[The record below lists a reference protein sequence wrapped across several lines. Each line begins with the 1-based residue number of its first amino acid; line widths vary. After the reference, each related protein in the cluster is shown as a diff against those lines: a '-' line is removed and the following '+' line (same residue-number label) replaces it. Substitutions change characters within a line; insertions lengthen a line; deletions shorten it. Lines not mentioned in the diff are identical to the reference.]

1 MMMLS
6 VGKHTNRYILH
17 SFAGD
22 LAASAFFCLVI
33 FFFTVT
39 FSIFKFD
46 VVSCTFSNCLWN
58 ALVL

>member
-1 MMMLS
+1 MMLS

-46 VVSCTFSNCLWN
+46 VVSCTFSNCL
-58 ALVL
+58 

>member
-1 MMMLS
+1 MMLS

-33 FFFTVT
+33 FF
-39 FSIFKFD
+39 
-46 VVSCTFSNCLWN
+46 LLLL
-58 ALVL
+58 LVFLNLM